1 MCPPAFQLPWISSK
15 LLSIS
20 LGLQLQRRHSWNE
33 GKGVVAWHCT
43 GGGGK
48 IALASPSAHSLSSA
62 YLAETLVCTQRK
74 QTNQPTVH
82 RLWITHR
89 SMPRTERT
97 VLDRMIGSLG
107 ETGQSYASDRSFH
120 QFITSKQNYM
130 SNRIIARTTYL
141 AQWQDHY
148 KTMKRAT
155 PLTGS
160 LHDTEQNYISDRI
173 ITRHTDPG
181 QADINKYWW
190 TVTRAVT
197 AHKLLPLQ

>member
-141 AQWQDHY
+141 AV
-148 KTMKRAT
+148 
-155 PLTGS
+155 TGS
-160 LHDTEQNYISDRI
+160 LQDNEKSYTSDRI
-173 ITRHTDPG
+173 ITWHWTELHLWQDHYSTHRPRTGRH
-181 QADINKYWW
+181 
-190 TVTRAVT
+190 
-197 AHKLLPLQ
+197 